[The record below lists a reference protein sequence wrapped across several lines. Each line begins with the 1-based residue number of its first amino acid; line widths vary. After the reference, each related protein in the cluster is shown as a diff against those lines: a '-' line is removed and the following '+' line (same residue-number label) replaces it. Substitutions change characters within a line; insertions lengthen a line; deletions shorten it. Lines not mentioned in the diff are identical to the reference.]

1 MKLELSSVAAA
12 LVLSSSVTLAG
23 CGGAAPAAN
32 CCMCSATPA
41 SASASGGAA
50 TATKGPSTAT
60 KSAATTAKG
69 EHPLIGSEV
78 PNFAAASVNGKGRAT
93 VQANEGKVLIVD
105 FWATWCEPCKKSFPK
120 LEDLYVRY
128 RTSGMEIVA
137 VSEDDDNDGISGFG
151 NSFGAKFPLVWDNGK
166 AIASKWQPKSMPST
180 FIVDKKGVVRF
191 VHLGYH
197 DGEEAEIEREVKSL
211 L

>member
-1 MKLELSSVAAA
+1 MKLELSAVAAA
-12 LVLSSSVTLAG
+12 LIVSSTAALAG

-32 CCMCSATPA
+32 CCTCSATPA
-41 SASASGGAA
+41 PASAGGGSAAATRGAA
-50 TATKGPSTAT
+50 TATAS
-60 KSAATTAKG
+60 TTAKG
-69 EHPLIGSEV
+69 EHPLIGSAV
-78 PNFAAASVNGKGRAT
+78 PNFAAPSVNGKGRAT
-93 VQANEGKVLIVD
+93 VQPNEGKVLIVD

-151 NSFGAKFPLVWDNGK
+151 QSFGAKFPLVWDSGK
-166 AIASKWQPKSMPST
+166 AIATKWQPKSMPST
-180 FIVDKKGVVRF
+180 FVVDRKGVVRF